1 MFHPRVIWDFPGTFP
16 LWSSSLIPLWS
27 ESRSSVTSVPSNLF
41 YGAECDL
48 FGRMLRVRVEDNSSV
63 FCGCGMKQVI
73 GVNYILLVDG
83 AVEFGRVLAHS
94 LPAGSVRSDGAVL
107 RARLYEQIHLL
118 LFALLSVLPHVL

>member
-1 MFHPRVIWDFPGTFP
+1 M
-16 LWSSSLIPLWS
+16 
-27 ESRSSVTSVPSNLF
+27 TSVPSNLF

-83 AVEFGRVLAHS
+83 ALSSAVSLLIPC
-94 LPAGSVRSDGAVL
+94 LPA
-107 RARLYEQIHLL
+107 
-118 LFALLSVLPHVL
+118 LSVLMERC